1 MGFFD
6 RFRKNKGNDDENFE
20 SFEQTENQNADETSG
35 EGENTNSEGQNTN
48 DTYSPDWEKE
58 NPNSYYGTDGDFV
71 SEEGNEGTISRNKGV
86 SKNLIIMGSL
96 CAVGAV
102 ILFGARAVFSGG
114 KAKQPQADD
123 TTGVQIANNDP
134 MGIQDANNDTGDL
147 MAEAE
152 KQAEDGTS
160 STDSSSS
167 DSSGDGV
174 SEEEFRKSLEASD
187 NAGSQWDSVGS
198 SPETFSGSSGASSG
212 GADLSEA
219 GSQQPSAE
227 DIKAA
232 QEAEKQKQR
241 SEKLAQARSG
251 GLSFMANQ
259 QSGTEGSG
267 SSNTGSSASAPTT
280 AVSNGRVDPNQVPAG
295 TYSVAPDGT
304 VTQVAGGAGG
314 SAGAGGGGQA
324 QANAQPQ
331 NTDPFR
337 QTNPAITGRGAAGY
351 GSVNTNSGSLTT
363 QSTKYVLSAGQI
375 IPAVLLSGIRTVTSD
390 MAIAVVSSDVYDTR
404 SGKHLLIPRG
414 SKILGEYSPYIDG
427 ANFRVITIWNRIIFP
442 NGDSLN
448 LAQFKGVDLQGYGG
462 MKAQV
467 NTHFWKKLGNVVAST
482 LTAVAYNFADRLTI
496 ENGKLKLNKYVQR
509 NADGTTESDSPT
521 TLGQVI
527 QQIQSEASNKN
538 SQIQTVLT
546 IKSGARFNIR
556 VNSDIILDSAYKPY
570 YK

>member
-20 SFEQTENQNADETSG
+20 SFEKTESQNTDETSG
-35 EGENTNSEGQNTN
+35 TEGQNTN
-48 DTYSPDWEKE
+48 DTYSPEGE
-58 NPNSYYGTDGDFV
+58 NNDNYYGTTDEDFV
-71 SEEGNEGTISRNKGV
+71 SEEGSEGTISRNKGV

-123 TTGVQIANNDP
+123 TTGIQVANNDP

-198 SPETFSGSSGASSG
+198 SPETFSGSSGESSGGSSG

-219 GSQQPSAE
+219 GSQPSAE

-232 QEAEKQKQR
+232 QEAEKKKQR

-314 SAGAGGGGQA
+314 GSGAGGGGQA

-351 GSVNTNSGSLTT
+351 GSVNTNSGSLLT
-363 QSTKYVLSAGQI
+363 QNSKYVLSAGQI

-527 QQIQSEASNKN
+527 QQIQSEAANKN

>member
-20 SFEQTENQNADETSG
+20 SFEQTENQNTDETSG
-35 EGENTNSEGQNTN
+35 TEGKNTN
-48 DTYSPDWEKE
+48 DTYSSESE
-58 NPNSYYGTDGDFV
+58 NNDSYYGTDEDFV
-71 SEEGNEGTISRNKGV
+71 SEEGSEGTISRNKGV

-102 ILFGARAVFSGG
+102 ILFGARAVFNGG

-160 STDSSSS
+160 STDSSTS

-187 NAGSQWDSVGS
+187 TAGSQWDSVGS
-198 SPETFSGSSGASSG
+198 SPETFSGSSGGNSGGSSG

-219 GSQQPSAE
+219 GSQPSAE

-259 QSGTEGSG
+259 QSGNEGSANSG
-267 SSNTGSSASAPTT
+267 SAGSANSAPTT

-314 SAGAGGGGQA
+314 GSGAGGGGQA

-351 GSVNTNSGSLTT
+351 GSVNTNSGSLLT
-363 QSTKYVLSAGQI
+363 QNSKYVLSAGQI

-390 MAIAVVSSDVYDTR
+390 MAIAVVSSDIYDTR

-462 MKAQV
+462 MKSQV

>member
-1 MGFFD
+1 
-6 RFRKNKGNDDENFE
+6 
-20 SFEQTENQNADETSG
+20 
-35 EGENTNSEGQNTN
+35 
-48 DTYSPDWEKE
+48 
-58 NPNSYYGTDGDFV
+58 
-71 SEEGNEGTISRNKGV
+71 
-86 SKNLIIMGSL
+86 
-96 CAVGAV
+96 
-102 ILFGARAVFSGG
+102 
-114 KAKQPQADD
+114 
-123 TTGVQIANNDP
+123 
-134 MGIQDANNDTGDL
+134 
-147 MAEAE
+147 
-152 KQAEDGTS
+152 
-160 STDSSSS
+160 
-167 DSSGDGV
+167 
-174 SEEEFRKSLEASD
+174 
-187 NAGSQWDSVGS
+187 
-198 SPETFSGSSGASSG
+198 
-212 GADLSEA
+212 
-219 GSQQPSAE
+219 
-227 DIKAA
+227 
-232 QEAEKQKQR
+232 
-241 SEKLAQARSG
+241 
-251 GLSFMANQ
+251 MANQ

-267 SSNTGSSASAPTT
+267 SSNAGSSASAPTT

-304 VTQVAGGAGG
+304 VTQVAVGAGG

-363 QSTKYVLSAGQI
+363 QTTKYVLSAGQI

-404 SGKHLLIPRG
+404 SGKHLIIPRG

>member
-6 RFRKNKGNDDENFE
+6 RFKKNKNEDEFSEETNYNPENNSSENENISYESEPQNDVPHNEEHLNNGDFE
-20 SFEQTENQNADETSG
+20 SEDGSNA
-35 EGENTNSEGQNTN
+35 
-48 DTYSPDWEKE
+48 
-58 NPNSYYGTDGDFV
+58 
-71 SEEGNEGTISRNKGV
+71 TISRNKGI
-86 SKNLIIMGSL
+86 SKNMVIMGAL
-96 CAVGAV
+96 CTVGAV
-102 ILFGARAVFSGG
+102 ILFGARMLFNGG
-114 KAKQPQADD
+114 KINKEPTPTENNKIDIADD
-123 TTGVQIANNDP
+123 QPI
-134 MGIQDANNDTGDL
+134 GIEDANGDTGDL
-147 MAEAE
+147 LNEAE
-152 KQAEDGTS
+152 KQQQEQDATSTDTSTATEDG
-160 STDSSSS
+160 
-167 DSSGDGV
+167 GV
-174 SEEEFRKSLEASD
+174 SEEEFRKSLEQSD

-198 SPETFSGSSGASSG
+198 SPESFGGSG
-212 GADLSEA
+212 GDLSEA
-219 GSQQPSAE
+219 GSKLSAE
-227 DIKAA
+227 DIRAA
-232 QEAEKQKQR
+232 QEAEKKKKR
-241 SEKLAQARSG
+241 EDKLAQARSG
-251 GLSFMANQ
+251 GMSFMANQ
-259 QSGTEGSG
+259 QAGDSNSSSGAGNNGTIA
-267 SSNTGSSASAPTT
+267 T
-280 AVSNGRVDPNQVPAG
+280 SNGRVDPNQVPAG

-304 VTQVAGGAGG
+304 VTQVSGGGN
-314 SAGAGGGGQA
+314 GGGQ
-324 QANAQPQ
+324 QGANAQQQ

-351 GSVNTNSGSLTT
+351 GSVNTNSGTLTS
-363 QSTKYVLSAGQI
+363 QNSKFVLSAGQI
-375 IPAVLLSGIRTVTSD
+375 IPATLLSGIRTITSD

-414 SKILGEYSPYIDG
+414 SKILGEYTPYIDG

-467 NTHFWKKLGNVVAST
+467 NTHFWRKLGNVVMST

-496 ENGKLKLNKYVQR
+496 EDGKVKLTKYQVKDENGQN
-509 NADGTTESDSPT
+509 TTDNPT

-527 QQIQSEASNKN
+527 QQIQNEAQNKN

>member
-6 RFRKNKGNDDENFE
+6 RFKKNKNEDEFSEETNYNPENNSSENENASYEGEPQNDVPHNEEHLNNGDFE
-20 SFEQTENQNADETSG
+20 SEDGSNA
-35 EGENTNSEGQNTN
+35 
-48 DTYSPDWEKE
+48 
-58 NPNSYYGTDGDFV
+58 
-71 SEEGNEGTISRNKGV
+71 TISRNKGI
-86 SKNLIIMGSL
+86 SKNMIIMGAL
-96 CAVGAV
+96 CTVGAV
-102 ILFGARAVFSGG
+102 ILFGARMLFNGG
-114 KAKQPQADD
+114 KINKEPAPTENNKIDIADD
-123 TTGVQIANNDP
+123 QPI
-134 MGIQDANNDTGDL
+134 GIEDANGDTGDL
-147 MAEAE
+147 LNEAE
-152 KQAEDGTS
+152 KQQQEQDATSTDTSTATEDG
-160 STDSSSS
+160 
-167 DSSGDGV
+167 GV
-174 SEEEFRKSLEASD
+174 SEEEFRKSLEQSD

-198 SPETFSGSSGASSG
+198 SPESFGGSGD
-212 GADLSEA
+212 DLSEA
-219 GSQQPSAE
+219 GSKLSAE
-227 DIKAA
+227 DIRAA
-232 QEAEKQKQR
+232 QEAEKKKKR
-241 SEKLAQARSG
+241 EDKLAQARSG
-251 GLSFMANQ
+251 GMSFMANQ
-259 QSGTEGSG
+259 QAGDSNSSSGAGNNGTIA
-267 SSNTGSSASAPTT
+267 T
-280 AVSNGRVDPNQVPAG
+280 SNGRVDPNQVPAG

-304 VTQVAGGAGG
+304 VTQVSGGGN
-314 SAGAGGGGQA
+314 GGGQ
-324 QANAQPQ
+324 QGANAQQQ

-351 GSVNTNSGSLTT
+351 GSVNTNSGTLTS
-363 QSTKYVLSAGQI
+363 QNSKFVLSAGQI
-375 IPAVLLSGIRTVTSD
+375 IPATLLSGIRTITSD

-414 SKILGEYSPYIDG
+414 SKILGEYTPYIDG

-467 NTHFWKKLGNVVAST
+467 NTHFWRKLGNVVMST
-482 LTAVAYNFADRLTI
+482 LTAIAYNFADRLTI
-496 ENGKLKLNKYVQR
+496 EDGKVKLTKYQVKDENGQN
-509 NADGTTESDSPT
+509 TTDNPT

>member
-1 MGFFD
+1 M
-6 RFRKNKGNDDENFE
+6 
-20 SFEQTENQNADETSG
+20 
-35 EGENTNSEGQNTN
+35 
-48 DTYSPDWEKE
+48 
-58 NPNSYYGTDGDFV
+58 
-71 SEEGNEGTISRNKGV
+71 
-86 SKNLIIMGSL
+86 
-96 CAVGAV
+96 
-102 ILFGARAVFSGG
+102 
-114 KAKQPQADD
+114 
-123 TTGVQIANNDP
+123 
-134 MGIQDANNDTGDL
+134 
-147 MAEAE
+147 
-152 KQAEDGTS
+152 
-160 STDSSSS
+160 
-167 DSSGDGV
+167 
-174 SEEEFRKSLEASD
+174 
-187 NAGSQWDSVGS
+187 
-198 SPETFSGSSGASSG
+198 
-212 GADLSEA
+212 
-219 GSQQPSAE
+219 
-227 DIKAA
+227 
-232 QEAEKQKQR
+232 
-241 SEKLAQARSG
+241 
-251 GLSFMANQ
+251 
-259 QSGTEGSG
+259 
-267 SSNTGSSASAPTT
+267 
-280 AVSNGRVDPNQVPAG
+280 
-295 TYSVAPDGT
+295 
-304 VTQVAGGAGG
+304 
-314 SAGAGGGGQA
+314 
-324 QANAQPQ
+324 
-331 NTDPFR
+331 
-337 QTNPAITGRGAAGY
+337 
-351 GSVNTNSGSLTT
+351 
-363 QSTKYVLSAGQI
+363 LSAGQI

-427 ANFRVITIWNRIIFP
+427 ANFRVITIWNRVIFP

>member
-6 RFRKNKGNDDENFE
+6 RFKKNKNEDEFSEETNYNPENNSSENENASYEGEPQNDVPHNEEHLNNGDFE
-20 SFEQTENQNADETSG
+20 SEDGSNA
-35 EGENTNSEGQNTN
+35 
-48 DTYSPDWEKE
+48 
-58 NPNSYYGTDGDFV
+58 
-71 SEEGNEGTISRNKGV
+71 TISRNKGI
-86 SKNLIIMGSL
+86 SKNMVIMGAL
-96 CAVGAV
+96 CTVGAV
-102 ILFGARAVFSGG
+102 ILFGARMLFNGG
-114 KAKQPQADD
+114 KINKEPTPTENNKIDIADD
-123 TTGVQIANNDP
+123 QPI
-134 MGIQDANNDTGDL
+134 GIEDANGDTGDL
-147 MAEAE
+147 LNEAE
-152 KQAEDGTS
+152 KQQQEQDATSTDTSTATATEDG
-160 STDSSSS
+160 
-167 DSSGDGV
+167 GV
-174 SEEEFRKSLEASD
+174 SEEEFRKSLEQSD

-198 SPETFSGSSGASSG
+198 SPESFGGSG
-212 GADLSEA
+212 GDLSEA
-219 GSQQPSAE
+219 GNKLSAE
-227 DIKAA
+227 DIRAA
-232 QEAEKQKQR
+232 QEAEKKKKR
-241 SEKLAQARSG
+241 EDKLAQARSG
-251 GLSFMANQ
+251 GMSFMANQ
-259 QSGTEGSG
+259 QAGDSNSSGGAGNNRTIA
-267 SSNTGSSASAPTT
+267 T
-280 AVSNGRVDPNQVPAG
+280 SNGRVDPNQVPAG

-304 VTQVAGGAGG
+304 VTQVSGGGN
-314 SAGAGGGGQA
+314 GGGQ
-324 QANAQPQ
+324 QGANAQQQ

-351 GSVNTNSGSLTT
+351 GSVNTNSGTLTS
-363 QSTKYVLSAGQI
+363 QNSKFVLSAGQI
-375 IPAVLLSGIRTVTSD
+375 IPATLLSGIRTITSD

-414 SKILGEYSPYIDG
+414 SKILGEYTPYIDG

-467 NTHFWKKLGNVVAST
+467 NTHFWRKLGNVVMST
-482 LTAVAYNFADRLTI
+482 LTAIAYNFADRLTI
-496 ENGKLKLNKYVQR
+496 EDGKVKLTKYQVKDENGQN
-509 NADGTTESDSPT
+509 TTDNPT

>member
-35 EGENTNSEGQNTN
+35 TEGQNTN
-48 DTYSPDWEKE
+48 DTYSPEGE
-58 NPNSYYGTDGDFV
+58 NHDSYYGTDGDFV

-152 KQAEDGTS
+152 KQAENGTS
-160 STDSSSS
+160 STDSTSS

-187 NAGSQWDSVGS
+187 TAGSQWDSVGS
-198 SPETFSGSSGASSG
+198 SPETFSGSSGSSSGSG

-219 GSQQPSAE
+219 GNQLSAE

-232 QEAEKQKQR
+232 QQAEKQKQR

-267 SSNTGSSASAPTT
+267 SSNAGSSASAPTT

>member
-20 SFEQTENQNADETSG
+20 SFEQTESQNTDETSG
-35 EGENTNSEGQNTN
+35 TEGQDTN
-48 DTYSPDWEKE
+48 DTYRPEGE
-58 NPNSYYGTDGDFV
+58 NHDSYYGTDGDFV

-102 ILFGARAVFSGG
+102 ILFGARAVFSGR

-160 STDSSSS
+160 STDSTSS

-187 NAGSQWDSVGS
+187 TAGSQWDSVGS
-198 SPETFSGSSGASSG
+198 SPETFSGSSGSSSGSG

-219 GSQQPSAE
+219 GNQPSAE

-232 QEAEKQKQR
+232 QEAEKKKQR

-267 SSNTGSSASAPTT
+267 SSNAGSSASAPTT

>member
-6 RFRKNKGNDDENFE
+6 RFKKNKNEDEFSEETNYNPENNSSENDNTSYEGEPQNDVPHNEEHLNNGDFE
-20 SFEQTENQNADETSG
+20 SEDGSNA
-35 EGENTNSEGQNTN
+35 
-48 DTYSPDWEKE
+48 
-58 NPNSYYGTDGDFV
+58 
-71 SEEGNEGTISRNKGV
+71 TISRNKGI
-86 SKNLIIMGSL
+86 SKNMIIMGAL
-96 CAVGAV
+96 CTVGAV
-102 ILFGARAVFSGG
+102 ILFGARMLFNGG
-114 KAKQPQADD
+114 KINKEPAPTENNKIDIADD
-123 TTGVQIANNDP
+123 QPI
-134 MGIQDANNDTGDL
+134 GIEDANGDTGDL
-147 MAEAE
+147 LNEAE
-152 KQAEDGTS
+152 KQQQEQDATSTDTSTATEDG
-160 STDSSSS
+160 
-167 DSSGDGV
+167 GV
-174 SEEEFRKSLEASD
+174 SEEEFRKSLEQSD

-198 SPETFSGSSGASSG
+198 SPESFGGSG
-212 GADLSEA
+212 GDLSEA
-219 GSQQPSAE
+219 GSKLSAE
-227 DIKAA
+227 DIRAA
-232 QEAEKQKQR
+232 QEAEKKKKR
-241 SEKLAQARSG
+241 EDKLAQARSG
-251 GLSFMANQ
+251 GMSFMANQ
-259 QSGTEGSG
+259 QAGDSNSSSGAGNNGTIA
-267 SSNTGSSASAPTT
+267 T
-280 AVSNGRVDPNQVPAG
+280 SNGRVDPNQVPAG

-304 VTQVAGGAGG
+304 VTQVSGGGN
-314 SAGAGGGGQA
+314 GGGQ
-324 QANAQPQ
+324 QGANAQQQ

-351 GSVNTNSGSLTT
+351 GSVNTNSGTLTS
-363 QSTKYVLSAGQI
+363 QNSKFVLSAGQI
-375 IPAVLLSGIRTVTSD
+375 IPATLLSGIRTITSD

-414 SKILGEYSPYIDG
+414 SKILGEYTPYIDG

-467 NTHFWKKLGNVVAST
+467 NTHFWRKLGNVVMST

-496 ENGKLKLNKYVQR
+496 EDGKVKLTKYQVKDENGQN
-509 NADGTTESDSPT
+509 TTDNPT

-527 QQIQSEASNKN
+527 QQIQNETQNKN

>member
-6 RFRKNKGNDDENFE
+6 RFKKNKNEDEFSEETNYNSENNSSENENASYEGEPQNDVPHNEEHLNNGDFE
-20 SFEQTENQNADETSG
+20 SEDGSNA
-35 EGENTNSEGQNTN
+35 
-48 DTYSPDWEKE
+48 
-58 NPNSYYGTDGDFV
+58 
-71 SEEGNEGTISRNKGV
+71 TISRNKGI
-86 SKNLIIMGSL
+86 SKNMVIMGTL
-96 CAVGAV
+96 CTVGAV
-102 ILFGARAVFSGG
+102 ILFGARMLFNGG
-114 KAKQPQADD
+114 KINKEPTPTENNKIDIADD
-123 TTGVQIANNDP
+123 QPI
-134 MGIQDANNDTGDL
+134 GIEDANGDTGDL
-147 MAEAE
+147 LNEAE
-152 KQAEDGTS
+152 KQQQEQDATSTDTSTATTTEDG
-160 STDSSSS
+160 
-167 DSSGDGV
+167 GV
-174 SEEEFRKSLEASD
+174 SEEEFRKSLEQSD

-198 SPETFSGSSGASSG
+198 SPESFGGSG
-212 GADLSEA
+212 GDLSEA
-219 GSQQPSAE
+219 GNKLSAE
-227 DIKAA
+227 DIRAA
-232 QEAEKQKQR
+232 QEAEKKKKR
-241 SEKLAQARSG
+241 EDKLAQARSG
-251 GLSFMANQ
+251 GMSFMANQ
-259 QSGTEGSG
+259 QAGDSNSSGGAGNNGTIA
-267 SSNTGSSASAPTT
+267 T
-280 AVSNGRVDPNQVPAG
+280 SNGRVDPNQVPAG

-304 VTQVAGGAGG
+304 VTQVSGGGN
-314 SAGAGGGGQA
+314 GGGQ
-324 QANAQPQ
+324 QGANAQQQ

-351 GSVNTNSGSLTT
+351 GSVNTNSGTLTS
-363 QSTKYVLSAGQI
+363 QNSKFVLSAGQI
-375 IPAVLLSGIRTVTSD
+375 IPATLLSGIRTITSD

-414 SKILGEYSPYIDG
+414 SKILGEYTPYIDG

-467 NTHFWKKLGNVVAST
+467 NTHFWRKLGNVVMST
-482 LTAVAYNFADRLTI
+482 LTAIAYNFADRLTI
-496 ENGKLKLNKYVQR
+496 EDGKVKLTKYQVKDENGQN
-509 NADGTTESDSPT
+509 TTDNPT

>member
-1 MGFFD
+1 MGVFD

-20 SFEQTENQNADETSG
+20 SFEQTESQNTDETSG
-35 EGENTNSEGQNTN
+35 EGQNGEGQNTN
-48 DTYSPDWEKE
+48 DTYSPEWEKE

-114 KAKQPQADD
+114 KEKQPQADD
-123 TTGVQIANNDP
+123 TTGVQIANSDP
-134 MGIQDANNDTGDL
+134 IGIQDANSDTGDL
-147 MAEAE
+147 LSEAE
-152 KQAEDGTS
+152 KQEADGTS
-160 STDSSSS
+160 STDSSTS

-187 NAGSQWDSVGS
+187 TAGSQWDSVGS
-198 SPETFSGSSGASSG
+198 SPETFGGSSGSSSGSG
-212 GADLSEA
+212 GTDLSEA
-219 GSQQPSAE
+219 GNQPSIE

-259 QSGTEGSG
+259 QSGTEGSA
-267 SSNTGSSASAPTT
+267 NSAPTT

-304 VTQVAGGAGG
+304 VTQVAGVSGGG
-314 SAGAGGGGQA
+314 SGAGGGGQA

-331 NTDPFR
+331 STDPFR

-351 GSVNTNSGSLTT
+351 GSVNTNSGSLLT
-363 QSTKYVLSAGQI
+363 QNSKYVLSAGQI

>member
-35 EGENTNSEGQNTN
+35 TEGQNTN
-48 DTYSPDWEKE
+48 DTYSPEGE
-58 NPNSYYGTDGDFV
+58 NHDSYYGTDGDFV

-152 KQAEDGTS
+152 KQAENGTS
-160 STDSSSS
+160 STDSTSS
-167 DSSGDGV
+167 DSSGEGV

-187 NAGSQWDSVGS
+187 TAGSQWDSVGS
-198 SPETFSGSSGASSG
+198 SPETFSGNSGSSSGSG

-219 GSQQPSAE
+219 GNQLSAE

-232 QEAEKQKQR
+232 QQAEKQKQR

-267 SSNTGSSASAPTT
+267 SSNAGSSASAPTT

-351 GSVNTNSGSLTT
+351 GSVNTNSGSITT